1 MDKLLALKMFVETVD
16 AKGFSSAA
24 RNLSVATSSVTRMV
38 DSLESELGTVL
49 LNRSTR
55 QITISDAGMA
65 YYMSARK
72 ILDSV
77 VQADEKIKDSQD
89 EPSGPLRVTVPTAF
103 GRFVIAPHIGSFLHS
118 HPRVDLDLVLSDEII
133 DLFTQRIDLSI
144 RLGSPAP
151 NEELVSRP
159 LGLFRRL
166 VVASPDYIKQ
176 YGRPQQPADL
186 LQHQCLRFSS
196 QLVWTFLSEDEE
208 LRIPVAG
215 KLKTNNVE
223 VIREIV
229 LSGHG
234 IALLPDWLIQQD
246 INGGKMISLLTSYQ
260 VNPNSSSAAISALY
274 LPNHRGSK
282 RVNAFIDFVR
292 EIVK

>member
-1 MDKLLALKMFVETVD
+1 MFVETVD

>member
-133 DLFTQRIDLSI
+133 DLFNQRIDLSI

>member
-55 QITISDAGMA
+55 QITVSDAGMA

-77 VQADEKIKDSQD
+77 LDADEQIKDSQD
-89 EPSGPLRVTVPTAF
+89 EASGPLRVTVPTTF
-103 GRFVIAPHIGSFLHS
+103 GGFVIAPHIGRFLHQY
-118 HPRVDLDLVLSDEII
+118 PKLDLDLQLSDDIT

-144 RLGSPAP
+144 RLGSAAP
-151 NEELVSRP
+151 TEELISRP
-159 LGLFRRL
+159 LGKFRRL
-166 VVASPDYIKQ
+166 VVASPEYIKQ
-176 YGRPQQPADL
+176 YGLPQQPTDL
-186 LQHQCLRFSS
+186 LHHQCLRFSS

-208 LRIPVAG
+208 QRIPIKG

-223 VIREIV
+223 VIREVV

-246 INGGKMISLLTSYQ
+246 INSGQMISLLTSYQ

-282 RVNAFIDFVR
+282 RVNAFIDFIR
-292 EIVK
+292 EIVT

>member
-55 QITISDAGMA
+55 QITVSDAGMA

-77 VQADEKIKDSQD
+77 LDADEQIKDSQD
-89 EPSGPLRVTVPTAF
+89 EASGPLRVTVPTTF
-103 GRFVIAPHIGSFLHS
+103 GSFVIAPHIGRFLHQY
-118 HPRVDLDLVLSDEII
+118 PKLDLDLQLSDDIT

-144 RLGSPAP
+144 RLGSAAP
-151 NEELVSRP
+151 TEELISRP
-159 LGLFRRL
+159 LGQFRRL
-166 VVASPDYIKQ
+166 VVASPEYIKQ
-176 YGRPQQPADL
+176 YGLPQQPADL
-186 LQHQCLRFSS
+186 LYHQCLRFSS

-208 LRIPVAG
+208 QRIPIKG

-223 VIREIV
+223 VIREVV

-246 INGGKMISLLTSYQ
+246 INSGQMISLLTSYQ

-282 RVNAFIDFVR
+282 RVNAFIDFIR
-292 EIVK
+292 EIVT

>member
-89 EPSGPLRVTVPTAF
+89 EASGPLRVTVPTAF

-133 DLFTQRIDLSI
+133 DLFNQRIDLSI